1 MMKRFLWLFLLW
13 GIFLQPTVGWS
24 QTADNTSADPTL
36 VPIPPKFDRIV
47 NGIESHISSVD
58 IDIETAQG
66 SSSDVADSAS
76 NVNDSDSDLAND
88 IKKVEQDNSGIK
100 ITETD
105 TELKI
110 QVLGDILFDFNKATL
125 RSSAQQTLQK
135 LAEFLNHRHVTT
147 IRVEGHTDSIGT
159 DSYNQ
164 KLSEQR
170 AETVK
175 NWLIDNLENEAEI
188 TTLGQAA
195 RQPVAPNK
203 LPNGKDNPDGRQ
215 QNRRVE
221 IFIPKKITGQP

>member
-1 MMKRFLWLFLLW
+1 MKRLLLICLLLMGFLGSNLAWA
-13 GIFLQPTVGWS
+13 QTVDG
-24 QTADNTSADPTL
+24 TGEDPTL
-36 VPIPPKFDRIV
+36 VAIPKDAERRISDIV
-47 NGIESHISSVD
+47 ENISSVTTS
-58 IDIETAQG
+58 ITEVAG
-66 SSSDVADSAS
+66 SSSDLANSS
-76 NVNDSDSDLAND
+76 SDLAND
-88 IKKVEQDNSGIK
+88 ISKLEQGNSGIK

-125 RSSAQQTLQK
+125 RASAQETLEK
-135 LAEFLNHRHVTT
+135 LAEFLNHRHVTA

-170 AETVK
+170 AETVQR
-175 NWLIDNLENEAEI
+175 WLADNLENEAEI
-188 TTLGQAA
+188 TTLGQGA